1 MKIFGLATSTGI
13 AFSEIHA
20 AGSPE
25 PKLAAEREGGIRR
38 SVSLLE
44 KMNATAGSL
53 LVGAALSAVIWAAP
67 SAMAQPL
74 PSGPPVVGVIK
85 VEHRPMTDSYEFNG
99 RIQAINSVNIIAR
112 VTAFLDQQLFT
123 EGTDVKKGDLLYTL
137 ERPPYQAAVDVQKAA
152 VAQAQAQLEN
162 SNIELWRK
170 QELLEK
176 SAGSKQALD
185 SAQATQRVGVAQ
197 LQSAQAQ
204 LERAQIDL
212 GYTEIRS
219 PIDGRIGRTSVTVGN
234 MVGQA
239 SGTLTTVV
247 SQDPMYV
254 VFPIPTRRAIELRE
268 AYSRQGGFDAVKIRL
283 RLPDGRIYDET
294 GKLDFINNAVAQ
306 DTDTFLLRGVISNP
320 VRGQETAGG
329 VNLRELVADEF
340 VTVLLESVQPKPVIA
355 VPRTAILADQQGS
368 YVYVVDD
375 QKIARQ
381 RRVSLGQVTPE
392 TAGIVEGLKEG
403 EQVVVEGVQRA
414 RPNSPVTPALASPI
428 TSRS

>member
-375 QKIARQ
+375 QNIARQ